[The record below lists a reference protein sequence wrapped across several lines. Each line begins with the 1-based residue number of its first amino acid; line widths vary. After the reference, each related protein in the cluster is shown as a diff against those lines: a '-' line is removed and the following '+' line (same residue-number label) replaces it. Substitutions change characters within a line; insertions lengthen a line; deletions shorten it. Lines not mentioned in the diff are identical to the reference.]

1 MINFR
6 EDFLYIDIPLFRVQ
20 YKKWKKY
27 GYCKTDEKE
36 NTKEALLKA
45 SGGYCMYCYSRI
57 KVDNKLYGNLEHAI
71 EKNVSDKLI
80 ECIPNIGIACPTCNQ
95 SFKRIGE
102 RKRKVTDLARKKFEE
117 KSKCSAK
124 QRKQCTVPCSPL
136 RNLQKKYSKMPDAE
150 IILQPMGVAGEQS
163 GENLAVQYDIMKME
177 FQPNTNLHA
186 YSEKELIFINR
197 HILRFRL
204 NDPKYK
210 TNKLVEYIKNVIDSG
225 GILQEYE
232 YDNLIVKLFADKIKE
247 KTAEEKVDICSKIYT
262 MVFMR
267 L

>member
-1 MINFR
+1 
-6 EDFLYIDIPLFRVQ
+6 
-20 YKKWKKY
+20 
-27 GYCKTDEKE
+27 
-36 NTKEALLKA
+36 
-45 SGGYCMYCYSRI
+45 MYCYSRI

-71 EKNVSDKLI
+71 EKNISDKLI

-124 QRKQCTVPCSPL
+124 QRKQCMVPCSPL

-150 IILQPMGVAGEQS
+150 IILQPMGVVGEQS

-177 FQPNTNLHA
+177 FQPNTNLHT
-186 YSEKELIFINR
+186 YSEEELIFINR

-247 KTAEEKVDICSKIYT
+247 KTTEEKVDICSKIYT